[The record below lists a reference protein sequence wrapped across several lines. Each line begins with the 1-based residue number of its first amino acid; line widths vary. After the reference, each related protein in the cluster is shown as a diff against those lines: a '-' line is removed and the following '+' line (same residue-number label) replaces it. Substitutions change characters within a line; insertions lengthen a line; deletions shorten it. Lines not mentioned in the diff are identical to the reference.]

1 MKILFVASYNIG
13 YFAAFIPEQ
22 ATALEKLGCEVKL
35 FGIQGRGI
43 RGYIKELPR
52 LRKEIREWKPDVI
65 HAHFG
70 LSCLFANMATRK
82 VPVVSTFHGSDIHL
96 SKLRFLSRIAM
107 RLSAWNIFVNTKTMV
122 KMPERLRK
130 KHCSLVPCGIDLSEE
145 QLESRSDARKAL
157 GWKESDKKVLFA
169 GRFDDTMKNVAL
181 AKQVIALLNDVE
193 LIELKG
199 YTRSEVNRL
208 MCAVNCLLMTS
219 VAEASPQV
227 IKEAMACGC
236 PIVSVDVGDVA
247 ERVSGVE
254 GCYVVMSREPKDIAA
269 ALEKAIAN
277 VGKTNGR
284 EKILEY
290 GLTNDLVAKQLM
302 KIYEQV

>member
-1 MKILFVASYNIG
+1 MKILLVASYNIG

-22 ATALEKLGCEVKL
+22 ATALEKLGCKVKL

-96 SKLRFLSRIAM
+96 PKLRFLSRIAM
-107 RLSAWNIFVNTKTMV
+107 RLSAWNIFVNTRTMAQ
-122 KMPERLRK
+122 MPERLRK

-157 GWKESDKKVLFA
+157 GWNESDKKVLFA

-181 AKQVIALLNDVE
+181 AKQVIAFLNGVE
-193 LIELKG
+193 LMELKG

-208 MCAVNCLLMTS
+208 MCAANCLLMTS

-247 ERVSGVE
+247 ERTAGVE
-254 GCYVVMSREPKDIAA
+254 GCYVVPTREPKEIAE
-269 ALEKAIAN
+269 ALKEAIAFE
-277 VGKTNGR
+277 GKTNGR
-284 EKILEY
+284 EKIIEY
-290 GLTNDLVAKQLM
+290 ALTNDLVAQQLM